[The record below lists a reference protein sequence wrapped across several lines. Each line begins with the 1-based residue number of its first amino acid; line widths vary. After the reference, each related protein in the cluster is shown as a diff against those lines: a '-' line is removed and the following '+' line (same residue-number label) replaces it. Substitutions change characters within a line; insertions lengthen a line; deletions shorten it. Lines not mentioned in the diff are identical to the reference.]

1 MSKIDD
7 VRNYTYRQIQFL
19 IRQKETSV
27 GKAMLANLRRGIGK
41 TPGELPELWGAF
53 LNEMPSE
60 LYGNSGMPSE
70 GEWAVYI
77 ALTLFALHQQG
88 NAEPVHCEKVS
99 LGTAAARLMN
109 EKTEEERGRI
119 LRRFGPVVTAKSMQE
134 LSHQLRGLIQLC
146 KAKGVRLDYV
156 QLAGDIYRF
165 QFMLIFMCCR
175 PFRPAVSIVMTQE
188 APRPLSTAVLSEREF
203 RRRRGSMP

>member
-134 LSHQLRGLIQLC
+134 LSHHLRGLIQL
-146 KAKGVRLDYV
+146 
-156 QLAGDIYRF
+156 
-165 QFMLIFMCCR
+165 
-175 PFRPAVSIVMTQE
+175 
-188 APRPLSTAVLSEREF
+188 
-203 RRRRGSMP
+203 

>member
-109 EKTEEERGRI
+109 ETTEEERGRI

-134 LSHQLRGLIQLC
+134 LSHHLRGLIQLC

-165 QFMLIFMCCR
+165 QFLESR
-175 PFRPAVSIVMTQE
+175 KEVQ
-188 APRPLSTAVLSEREF
+188 LSWGQDFYYVEKGEKQ
-203 RRRRGSMP
+203 

>member
-134 LSHQLRGLIQLC
+134 LSHHLRGLIQLC

-165 QFMLIFMCCR
+165 QFLESRKEVQLSWGQDFYYVEKEEKQGVFMLIFMC
-175 PFRPAVSIVMTQE
+175 
-188 APRPLSTAVLSEREF
+188 
-203 RRRRGSMP
+203 

>member
-1 MSKIDD
+1 M
-7 VRNYTYRQIQFL
+7 
-19 IRQKETSV
+19 QK
-27 GKAMLANLRRGIGK
+27 N
-41 TPGELPELWGAF
+41 
-53 LNEMPSE
+53 
-60 LYGNSGMPSE
+60 
-70 GEWAVYI
+70 
-77 ALTLFALHQQG
+77 LTLFALHQQG

-134 LSHQLRGLIQLC
+134 LSHHLRGLIQLC

-165 QFMLIFMCCR
+165 QFLESR
-175 PFRPAVSIVMTQE
+175 KEVQ
-188 APRPLSTAVLSEREF
+188 LSWGQDFYYVEKGEKQ
-203 RRRRGSMP
+203 